1 MKQVKHWW
9 DRFIG
14 DSDSLSLHQRLYNA
28 VSLISIVILMVI
40 VPANYFLGFVDV
52 ALAWSGIALVLAIGY
67 YLVRYKNLYNISM
80 AMYSASVYI
89 VMFLNYKWNSGID
102 GPTLIMVTLSI
113 LMLMLMSPK
122 KWHPLWL
129 VIHVLLAS
137 VLLGLE
143 YIDEEFAP
151 DTYLSR
157 AHRYLDIFITV
168 AFLQVITFLAVRVLI
183 ASYDRERRKAE
194 QLANDVEQ
202 KNAEL
207 TRLNHNKDRLI
218 SILSHDLRSPLATIH
233 GFLDV
238 LRTPNSGLSEAERS
252 ELESKLGV
260 MVSGSIDLV
269 DNLLAWSK
277 RQGNLPQPALA
288 EVNLK
293 SISSEVMRTAS
304 LIAHSKDILLTDAV
318 DAKGVALANA
328 DMLTIVLRNLVS
340 NAIKFTPNGGSVFI
354 ESRCEHGKVSLVV
367 RDTGLGIA
375 ADRVPDL
382 FTLKPGYSYG
392 TASEKGTQIGL
403 SLCAELAQAMEGS
416 ISVES
421 ELGKGSSFTLT
432 LQSVN

>member
-1 MKQVKHWW
+1 MKKVKHWW
-9 DRFIG
+9 VSFIG

-28 VSLISIVILMVI
+28 VSLISIIILIII

-52 ALAWSGIALVLAIGY
+52 ALAWASIALVLLVGY
-67 YLVRYKNLYNISM
+67 YLVKYQNLYDLSI
-80 AMYSASVYI
+80 ALYSAAVYI

-122 KWHPLWL
+122 RWHPIWL

-143 YIDEEFAP
+143 YFDEEFAP
-151 DTYLSR
+151 NTYLSR

-183 ASYDRERRKAE
+183 TSYDRERKKAE
-194 QLANDVEQ
+194 QLTSDVEQ

-207 TRLNHNKDRLI
+207 TRLNGNKDRLI
-218 SILSHDLRSPLATIH
+218 SILSHDLRSPLVTIQ

-238 LRTPNSGLSEAERS
+238 LRTPNSGLTDSERTEI
-252 ELESKLGV
+252 ENKLGV

-269 DNLLAWSK
+269 DNLLTWSK
-277 RQGNLPQPALA
+277 RQGNLSQPASVA
-288 EVNLK
+288 VNLK
-293 SISSEVMRTAS
+293 SVSSEVMRTAL
-304 LIAHSKDILLTDAV
+304 LIAHSKEITLIDAV
-318 DAKGVALANA
+318 DPSVVAMANA

-340 NAIKFTPNGGSVFI
+340 NAIKFTPNGGSLFI
-354 ESRCEHGKVSLVV
+354 ESHSSKGEVSLLV
-367 RDTGLGIA
+367 RDNGLGIA
-375 ADRVPDL
+375 DYRLPDL
-382 FTLKPGYSYG
+382 FALKPGYSYG

-403 SLCAELAQAMEGS
+403 SLCAELTQAMGGS
-416 ISVES
+416 ISVVS
-421 ELGKGSSFTLT
+421 ELGKGSTFTVT
-432 LQSVN
+432 FQSKP